1 MDIGELESALREK
14 GLYPVR
20 IQEYMAEDDDL
31 TFDGKLDDFLN
42 VAKDMNIRPIFLAA
56 RRLDADEFSHTPD
69 PVPLNLFD
77 DDEEDQENEEPANI
91 YLPDIFPELRR
102 YTERIG
108 DAGAFRIG
116 LRAEQWT
123 LNYFLEEEWW
133 QELLEKLDAA
143 REQTDSNLQKSLEER
158 YRRETKERESR
169 ENEILSRL
177 DSLLKDEAF
186 VRLQTQRAMQTYAL
200 EKVPE
205 LVEVRSA
212 LLKSKIAKLY
222 DNVKIRGLDRK
233 K

>member
-1 MDIGELESALREK
+1 MGVDELESVLKEK

-20 IQEYMAEDDDL
+20 ILEYMAEDDDL

-56 RRLDADEFSHTPD
+56 RRLDADEFSHTSD
-69 PVPLNLFD
+69 PVASDSFD
-77 DDEEDQENEEPANI
+77 DDEDREDEEPANV
-91 YLPDIFPELRR
+91 YLPDVFPELSQ

-116 LRAEQWT
+116 LRTEHWT

-133 QELLEKLDAA
+133 QELLDKLDAA
-143 REQTDSNLQKSLEER
+143 REQTDSNLQRSLEER
-158 YRRETKERESR
+158 FRRETKERESR

-200 EKVPE
+200 EKIPE
-205 LVEVRSA
+205 LAEVRSA
-212 LLKSKIAKLY
+212 LLKNKIAELCDK
-222 DNVKIRGLDRK
+222 VKIRGLARK